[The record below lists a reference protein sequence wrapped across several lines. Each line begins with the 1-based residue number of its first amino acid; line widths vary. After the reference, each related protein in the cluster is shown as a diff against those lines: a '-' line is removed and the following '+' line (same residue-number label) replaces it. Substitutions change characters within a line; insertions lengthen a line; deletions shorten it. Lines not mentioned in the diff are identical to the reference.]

1 MAITNR
7 FPWFDIKRVIA
18 ITFIYVTF
26 NIISLFF
33 LPQILFQSKR
43 LNNYMFKV
51 IDGEVQ
57 PVLPIFGKKVV
68 NRDGSVGTYTD
79 GVIEIPK
86 AEGQDMTPSSAA
98 VINPRG
104 YT

>member
-1 MAITNR
+1 
-7 FPWFDIKRVIA
+7 
-18 ITFIYVTF
+18 
-26 NIISLFF
+26 
-33 LPQILFQSKR
+33 
-43 LNNYMFKV
+43 MFKV

-57 PVLPIFGKKVV
+57 TVLPIFGQKFV

-79 GVIEIPK
+79 GAIEV
-86 AEGQDMTPSSAA
+86 ESQTMTPSSAA

>member
-1 MAITNR
+1 MAIKNR
-7 FPWFDIKRVIA
+7 FPWFDKNRVYA
-18 ITFIYVTF
+18 ITLIYFTF
-26 NIISLFF
+26 NITNLCF
-33 LPQILFQSKR
+33 LPQIQFQSKR